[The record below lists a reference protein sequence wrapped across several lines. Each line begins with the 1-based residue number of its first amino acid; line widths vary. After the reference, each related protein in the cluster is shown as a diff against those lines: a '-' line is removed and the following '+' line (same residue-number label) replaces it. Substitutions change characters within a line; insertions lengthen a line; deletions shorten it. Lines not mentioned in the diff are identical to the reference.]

1 MPEQHNE
8 ELPVQP
14 QREDVHVTA
23 FCQFPG
29 TDPLEIH
36 RVIRGELGEPNLAVL
51 PQLVDRGVGADQVG
65 RSATMV
71 AEMGFELLPH
81 GWRIGVPDGI
91 DAHRARNLLRSDENL
106 LADVVGAEQKV
117 ATRLKTTVLGPFSL
131 ASKLYLG
138 NGERVQSDHG
148 ARRDVREAYAH
159 GLGQHLQRLASIT
172 GIKDFT
178 VQIDEPML
186 PKMLDGLVPTA
197 SGYRT
202 LRSIPRSEVR
212 AGYEE
217 FLTAVNAVAPKIS
230 VHTAV
235 NLPAGDSLIAERIDL
250 LHQAGIGGWVVNPTG
265 IGHRE
270 WEQVAA
276 LVESRSRIYL
286 QALSP
291 GSRAPG
297 VVEGVKTIL
306 RPWKQLGLNLK
317 QLSQLTLMPM
327 GSFAQSTSAQVIEC
341 LEHLTGYAAA
351 LEQTRVDA

>member
-1 MPEQHNE
+1 MPEQNFV
-8 ELPVQP
+8 ELRSQP
-14 QREDVHVTA
+14 LREDVHVTA

-51 PQLVDRGVGADQVG
+51 PQLADRGVGADLVG

-71 AEMGFELLPH
+71 ADMGFELLPH

-91 DAHRARNLLRSDENL
+91 DAYRARSLLRSDENL
-106 LADVVGAEQKV
+106 LADVAGAEQKA

-131 ASKLYLG
+131 SSMLYLG

-159 GLGQHLQRLASIT
+159 GVGQHLQRLSSIT
-172 GIKDFT
+172 GIEDFT
-178 VQIDEPML
+178 LQIDEPML
-186 PKMLDGLVPTA
+186 PNMLDGRVPTA

-212 AGYEE
+212 TSYEE
-217 FLTAVNAVAPKIS
+217 FLNTVAAVVTKIT

-235 NLPAGDSLIAERIDL
+235 NLPSSDTQIAERVDL
-250 LHQAGIGGWVVNPTG
+250 LHQAGIGGWVVDPRSF
-265 IGHRE
+265 GHRE

-276 LVESRSRIYL
+276 LVESGSRIYL

-291 GSRAPG
+291 GARAPG

-306 RPWKQLGLNLK
+306 RPWKQLGLGLK
-317 QLSQLTLMPM
+317 QLGQLTLMPM
-327 GSFAQSTSAQVIEC
+327 GSFAQNTSAQVIEC
-341 LEHLTGYAAA
+341 LEHLTAYAAA